1 MDVSK
6 IDHGTTCFFLAFC
19 DDVVYA
25 MRCMQH
31 HFMEVGCVDK
41 NGRPQVIAIC
51 QLQGHRQ
58 HGWQAHNR
66 MGEYYRVSILVGN
79 IIWRFPTMRV
89 PQIIQSSWMTSPLG
103 LKQAMVTTG
112 DPPWLKKPPYDQGS
126 STIKGVLVDWCL
138 LNSISLLH
146 LFNYLGMTGHDY
158 ACQKELASWLWVE
171 VISMGVVANSSIR
184 LIFRLFF

>member
-1 MDVSK
+1 MFFLLFIK
-6 IDHGTTCFFLAFC
+6 THICFFVASPAKWMGRVSIFLGRFLAKISPKQQQMNVLWTYQRLTMVQHVFFFFFPAFC

-112 DPPWLKKPPYDQGS
+112 DPP
-126 STIKGVLVDWCL
+126 
-138 LNSISLLH
+138 
-146 LFNYLGMTGHDY
+146 
-158 ACQKELASWLWVE
+158 
-171 VISMGVVANSSIR
+171 
-184 LIFRLFF
+184 